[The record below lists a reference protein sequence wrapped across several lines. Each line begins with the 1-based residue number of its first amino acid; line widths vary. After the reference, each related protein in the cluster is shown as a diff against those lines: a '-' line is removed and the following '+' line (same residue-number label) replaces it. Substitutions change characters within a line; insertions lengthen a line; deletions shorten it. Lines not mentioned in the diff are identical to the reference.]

1 METSKDESMIKK
13 AIKYVL
19 VTLAALMIVAILGGS
34 YLVDYALSPDNRG
47 KDIEGSYTYMYEE
60 YPQLRPFVD
69 SLQQTGALRDTFIL
83 ATDGTRLHGYY
94 ADAPQPTA
102 NTALI
107 IHGYTD
113 NAVRMLM
120 IGQLYNEEMKYNI
133 ILPDLRYSGL
143 SEGDHLQMGWND
155 RQDMKRWIDVAGNL
169 YGDSLRLIVHGI
181 SMGAAT
187 TMMLSGDTL
196 PPQVKCFVADCGYT
210 SVWDEFENELK
221 SSFNLPAFPL
231 LHLSN
236 WICRLRYGWDFREAS
251 ALRQVT
257 RCTRPM
263 LFIHGLN
270 DEFVPTRMV
279 HSLYEAKPF
288 PKEIWLSE
296 SEGHARSYHDFP
308 EEYATRVGHFA
319 SKNLLNAE

>member
-1 METSKDESMIKK
+1 MKK
-13 AIKYVL
+13 AVRYIC
-19 VTLAALMIVAILGGS
+19 VTLATLAIMAGIGGY

-47 KDIEGSYTYMYEE
+47 KDIEGSYAYMYKE
-60 YPQLRPFVD
+60 YPRLRPFLD
-69 SLQQTGALRDTFIL
+69 SLRQTGALRDTFIM

-94 ADAPQPTA
+94 ADAPRPTS

-107 IHGYTD
+107 VHGYTD
-113 NAVRMLM
+113 NAIRMMM
-120 IGQLYNEEMKYNI
+120 IGQLYNEGLGYNI

-143 SEGDHLQMGWND
+143 SEGDYLQMGWND
-155 RQDMKRWIDVAGNL
+155 RLDMKQWIDLAL
-169 YGDSLRLIVHGI
+169 HEYGDSLRLIVHGI

-196 PPQVKCFVADCGYT
+196 PPQVRCFVADCGYT
-210 SVWDEFENELK
+210 SVWDEFENELR
-221 SSFNLPAFPL
+221 SSFGLPAFPL

-251 ALRQVT
+251 ALQQVAH
-257 RCTRPM
+257 CTRPM

-279 HSLYEAKPF
+279 YPLHEAKPF
-288 PKEIWLSE
+288 PKEIWLNE
-296 SEGHARSYHDFP
+296 SEGHAHSYRDFP
-308 EEYATRVGHFA
+308 EEYTARIGHFA
-319 SKNLLNAE
+319 SKNLLKVE